1 MVFNSAS
8 YESKICGRT
17 TAMNQENFTDELKE
31 ADEVADGMIPDSQ
44 IVHIL
49 DQILSAKHQQKS
61 MEQPVNEQ
69 GLAQPM

>member
-1 MVFNSAS
+1 
-8 YESKICGRT
+8 
-17 TAMNQENFTDELKE
+17 MNQENFTDELKE

-49 DQILSAKHQQKS
+49 DQIISAKHQQKS

-69 GLAQPM
+69 GLAQSM